1 MVAYKHVI
9 YLKGNQSVPRPYL
22 VPGIKR
28 NYKSWS
34 KLLGI
39 RFQENPVEAGCK
51 ATKINDQSKHL
62 AVNIKDLQVLQL
74 LSRLTQ
80 HVV

>member
-39 RFQENPVEAGCK
+39 RFQENP
-51 ATKINDQSKHL
+51 
-62 AVNIKDLQVLQL
+62 
-74 LSRLTQ
+74 
-80 HVV
+80 